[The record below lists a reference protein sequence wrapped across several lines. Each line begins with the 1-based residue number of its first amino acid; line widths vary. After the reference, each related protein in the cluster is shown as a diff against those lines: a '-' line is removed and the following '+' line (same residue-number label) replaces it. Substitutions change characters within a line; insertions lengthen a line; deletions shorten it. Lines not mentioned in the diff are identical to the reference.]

1 MEEQL
6 AVVSESSAPGTSDIA
21 LVGAATLGMS
31 ATALAVV
38 ALCLAVVYR
47 GYFHR
52 AKVRT
57 SHAGGHES
65 ELAHR

>member
-1 MEEQL
+1 MDDQL
-6 AVVSESSAPGTSDIA
+6 AVVSEPSAWGISDIA
-21 LVGAATLGMS
+21 LMGAATLGLF

-38 ALCLAVVYR
+38 ALCFAVVR
-47 GYFHR
+47 HGYFHR
-52 AKVRT
+52 AKART

>member
-1 MEEQL
+1 VEEQL
-6 AVVSESSAPGTSDIA
+6 AVVSEPSAWGISDIA
-21 LVGAATLGMS
+21 LMGAATLGLFS
-31 ATALAVV
+31 TALAVV
-38 ALCLAVVYR
+38 ALRFAVVR
-47 GYFHR
+47 HGCFHS

>member
-6 AVVSESSAPGTSDIA
+6 AVVSESSALGMSDTA
-21 LVGAATLGMS
+21 LVGAATLGLFS
-31 ATALAVV
+31 TALAVV
-38 ALCLAVVYR
+38 ALCFAVVR
-47 GYFHR
+47 HGYFHR

-57 SHAGGHES
+57 SYAGGHES

>member
-1 MEEQL
+1 MDDQF
-6 AVVSESSAPGTSDIA
+6 AVLSESSAWGISDIA
-21 LVGAATLGMS
+21 LMGAATLGLF

-38 ALCLAVVYR
+38 ALYLAVVR
-47 GYFHR
+47 HGYFHR

>member
-6 AVVSESSAPGTSDIA
+6 GVASEPSAGGISDIA
-21 LVGAATLGMS
+21 LMGAATLGMS
-31 ATALAVV
+31 ATALAVA
-38 ALCLAVVYR
+38 ALCLAVVHR
-47 GYFHR
+47 DYFHR
-52 AKVRT
+52 AKART

>member
-1 MEEQL
+1 
-6 AVVSESSAPGTSDIA
+6 
-21 LVGAATLGMS
+21 LGMS

-38 ALCLAVVYR
+38 ALCLAVVHR

>member
-1 MEEQL
+1 MDDQL
-6 AVVSESSAPGTSDIA
+6 GVVSEPSAWGISDIA
-21 LVGAATLGMS
+21 LMGAATLGLF
-31 ATALAVV
+31 ATALAVA
-38 ALCLAVVYR
+38 ALCLAVVHR

>member
-1 MEEQL
+1 VEEQL
-6 AVVSESSAPGTSDIA
+6 AVVSEPSAWGISDIA
-21 LVGAATLGMS
+21 LMGAATLGLFS
-31 ATALAVV
+31 TALAVV
-38 ALCLAVVYR
+38 ALCFAVVHR